1 MLSTDL
7 DHFISFF
14 SVKTIE
20 FHPERSDRLTMC
32 LFYCPRLAGYSD
44 ESNIFP
50 VLFTWSL
57 ILRSVS
63 IVRLHKA
70 GNILTAQSFKLKN
83 STQARKPIT
92 PAERAGG
99 KGSRKARKNAGIN
112 TFWRVCKKKGDPV
125 SIVHFWLINYVSL
138 LYLGLFNKS
147 QLNKQGPKHSEINS
161 NIMLGLN
168 GI

>member
-14 SVKTIE
+14 SVKTLK
-20 FHPERSDRLTMC
+20 FHPKQSDRLTKC
-32 LFYCPRLAGYSD
+32 LFYCPCFAGYSD

-92 PAERAGG
+92 PAVRAGG
-99 KGSRKARKNAGIN
+99 KGSRKARRNAGIN
-112 TFWRVCKKKGDPV
+112 TFWRVCKKKKGDPV
-125 SIVHFWLINYVSL
+125 SIVHFWLINTSL
-138 LYLGLFNKS
+138 CYIQSCLTRAN
-147 QLNKQGPKHSEINS
+147 
-161 NIMLGLN
+161 
-168 GI
+168 